1 MFWSAL
7 ANGLALGAIYALIG
21 SGLNL
26 IFGVVKVINF
36 AQGALVMMGVY
47 AVYWFVQIT
56 GLDPYLSF
64 PIVIIILGL
73 FGYFVQRIIINRVLG
88 GERTSQLL
96 ITFGIGMFIESSA
109 LALWGPDHR
118 SVISFVTDDILVFGD
133 ARIRVMSVVAI
144 VGAALAVG
152 ALLWFLDHSRVGTAI
167 RAVAQQPDSAELSGI
182 DVKRMFAYAFAI
194 GSAVTGFAAVLIAPI
209 YDIHPLSGE
218 IFGIMAFIVVVLG
231 GLGNVGGAAVAG
243 VVLGLGQ
250 ILFATFVSPQM
261 AVAFIFL
268 LFLIILFVRPTGIF
282 GKALRVS

>member
-36 AQGALVMMGVY
+36 AQGALVMLGVY
-47 AVYWFVQIT
+47 AVYWFAQIT
-56 GLDPYLSF
+56 QLDPYFSL
-64 PIVIIILGL
+64 PLVVVLLGV
-73 FGYFVQRIIINRVLG
+73 FGYFVQKLIINRVLG

-96 ITFGIGMFIESSA
+96 ITFGIGMFLESSA
-109 LALWGPDHR
+109 LALFGPDHR
-118 SVISFVTDDILVFGD
+118 SVTSFISDDILVFGE
-133 ARIRVMSVVAI
+133 ARIRLMSIVAI
-144 VGAALAVG
+144 VGAGIAIAS
-152 ALLWFLDHSRVGTAI
+152 LLWFLDHSRVGTAI

-182 DVKRMFAYAFAI
+182 NVKRMFAYAFAI

-209 YDIHPLSGE
+209 YDIQPLIGE
-218 IFGIMAFIVVVLG
+218 VFGVMAFIVVVLG
-231 GLGNVGGAAVAG
+231 GLGNVSGAAVAG

-261 AVAFIFL
+261 AVAFVFL

-282 GKALRVS
+282 GKAARVS